1 MRRRTWYAAGA
12 VLLLLLIVGTA
23 WLALG
28 RTDAPADEPNF
39 AQSPV
44 PPQVTPACGPV
55 TAVDQTGRLVDDE
68 TLGLVRVV
76 HEAACQHD
84 YETLAELMDHPFG
97 TRTADEAVAELRAN
111 DGAPLTILA
120 QTLEAAAIADQ
131 GGLIYCHPHGAIA
144 IFARGTSEHQ
154 WKFTDFSLTPDSPA
168 ASTCFESGVR

>member
-1 MRRRTWYAAGA
+1 M
-12 VLLLLLIVGTA
+12 LIVGTA

-28 RTDAPADEPNF
+28 RTGAPADGPDLV
-39 AQSPV
+39 QSPV
-44 PPQVTPACGPV
+44 PPQITPTCGPV
-55 TAVDQTGRLVDDE
+55 TTVDQAGRPVDVD

-97 TRTADEAVAELRAN
+97 TRTADEAIAELRAN

-120 QTLEAAAIADQ
+120 QTLETAAIADQ
-131 GGLIYCHPHGAIA
+131 GGLSYCHPHGAIA

-154 WKFTDFSLTPDSPA
+154 WKFTDFSLTPDSLA
-168 ASTCFESGVR
+168 ASTCSQSGVR

>member
-1 MRRRTWYAAGA
+1 MGRRTRYAAGA
-12 VLLLLLIVGTA
+12 VVLLLLIVGMA

-28 RTDAPADEPNF
+28 RTDTPADEPDL
-39 AQSPV
+39 AQSLV
-44 PPQVTPACGPV
+44 PSQITPACGPV
-55 TAVDQTGRLVDDE
+55 TTVDRTGRPVDVD

-76 HEAACQHD
+76 HEAACHQD

-97 TRTADEAVAELRAN
+97 TRTAGEAVAELRAN
-111 DGAPLTILA
+111 GGAPLTILA

-154 WKFTDFSLTPDSPA
+154 WKFTDFSLTPDGPA
-168 ASTCFESGVR
+168 ASTCS

>member
-1 MRRRTWYAAGA
+1 MRRITWYAAGA
-12 VLLLLLIVGTA
+12 VLLLSLIAGAV
-23 WLALG
+23 WPVLG
-28 RTDAPADEPNF
+28 KTDTPADEPDL
-39 AQSPV
+39 AESPV
-44 PPQVTPACGPV
+44 PSQVAPTCGPV
-55 TAVDQTGRLVDDE
+55 TAVDRTGRPVEVE

-84 YETLAELMDHPFG
+84 YETLADLMDHPFG
-97 TRTADEAVAELRAN
+97 TRTADEAIAELRAN

-120 QTLEAAAIADQ
+120 QTLEAAAVADQ

-154 WKFTDFSLTPDSPA
+154 WKFTDFSLTADSAA